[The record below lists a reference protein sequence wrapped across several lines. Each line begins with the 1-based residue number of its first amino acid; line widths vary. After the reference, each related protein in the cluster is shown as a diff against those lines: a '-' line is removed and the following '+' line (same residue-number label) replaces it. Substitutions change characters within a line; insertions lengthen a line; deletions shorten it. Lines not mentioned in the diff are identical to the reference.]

1 MEFQLAGDNIEG
13 RSHMPEEKEGK
24 PDFVVKDRRIFAEGN
39 LDAKEKEKKDAPQAE
54 NKKKAA
60 ARQLDKKPAAEK
72 QEPPIQLPAINFAT
86 FVASLNASAL
96 LHLGI
101 IEDPSS
107 GTKNK
112 SLPMAKQTIDILSML
127 QEKTTGNLSEE
138 EENLLKNILYDLRI
152 MYVKEKG

>member
-1 MEFQLAGDNIEG
+1 
-13 RSHMPEEKEGK
+13 MPKEKEGK
-24 PDFVVKDRRIFAEGN
+24 EAKTDFVVKDRRIFADGN
-39 LDAKEKEKKDAPQAE
+39 LDAKEKEKQEPPPAQEKKQAAAKE
-54 NKKKAA
+54 PDKKAA
-60 ARQLDKKPAAEK
+60 TEK
-72 QEPPIQLPAINFAT
+72 QEPPLHFPAMNFST

-107 GTKNK
+107 GTRNK

-138 EENLLKNILYDLRI
+138 EENLLKNILYDLRM